1 MATVEVLEKRIASN
15 EKKLEKL
22 NKKLERINA
31 AKNTGWEKN
40 PYCYHESDL
49 NYTTRDI
56 QEAEETLA
64 SLKADLVTAKEK
76 AASRN
81 VKVIIDF
88 LEDWK
93 AKVNNYYHD
102 LLPHY
107 VKAKEQLC
115 KELNEV
121 GDIRKSEVWQ
131 KYRRIERDFQNTW
144 NSYEKW
150 LNKKY
155 NYEAKQF
162 YYVIDEEKLTKHL
175 KREAE
180 AKYDDIINR
189 TNKIVGTITDATH
202 LHIGVKGD
210 LEGYIIGDYGKAHVQ
225 TIGAGGYNIQ
235 CFHFRTLVKECKD

>member
-1 MATVEVLEKRIASN
+1 MATVEVLEKKIASN

-31 AKNTGWEKN
+31 AKATDWEKN

-56 QEAEETLA
+56 QEAEEILA
-64 SLKADLVTAKEK
+64 TLKAELVTAKEK

-93 AKVNNYYHD
+93 TKVNQYYHD
-102 LLPHY
+102 LLPQY
-107 VKAKEQLC
+107 LKVKEQLC
-115 KELNEV
+115 KE
-121 GDIRKSEVWQ
+121 KSELDTRIPEEYQ
-131 KYRRIERDFQNTW
+131 KYRKLNREFQQTW
-144 NSYEKW
+144 NFFEKW
-150 LNKKY
+150 VTLEWDR
-155 NYEAKQF
+155 EARKNHQ
-162 YYVIDEEKLTKHL
+162 VIDEEKLTKHL

-180 AKYDDIINR
+180 SKYDDIINR

>member
-1 MATVEVLEKRIASN
+1 MATVEVLEKKITSN
-15 EKKLEKL
+15 EKKLEAL

-31 AKNTGWEKN
+31 AKATDWEKN

-56 QEAEETLA
+56 QEAEEILA
-64 SLKADLVTAKEK
+64 TLKAELVTAKEK
-76 AASRN
+76 TASRN

-93 AKVNNYYHD
+93 AMVNQYYHD
-102 LLPHY
+102 LLPQY
-107 VKAKEQLC
+107 IKAKEKLN
-115 KELNEV
+115 KELEELDISKSNE
-121 GDIRKSEVWQ
+121 DYRTYRKLKHE
-131 KYRRIERDFQNTW
+131 FQTTW
-144 NSYEKW
+144 NFYEKW
-150 LNKKY
+150 LTREYDSGNRS
-155 NYEAKQF
+155 
-162 YYVIDEEKLTKHL
+162 YYLTIDEEKLTKHL

-180 AKYDDIINR
+180 SKYDDIINR

-210 LEGYIIGDYGKAHVQ
+210 LEGYVIGDYGKAHVQ

>member
-1 MATVEVLEKRIASN
+1 MATVEVLEKKIASN

-31 AKNTGWEKN
+31 AKATDWEKN

-56 QEAEETLA
+56 QEAEEILA
-64 SLKADLVTAKEK
+64 TLKAELVTAKEK

-93 AKVNNYYHD
+93 TKVAQYYHD
-102 LLPHY
+102 LLPQY
-107 VKAKEQLC
+107 LKAKEQLY
-115 KELNEV
+115 KDKAELDTRIPE
-121 GDIRKSEVWQ
+121 EYQ
-131 KYRRIERDFQNTW
+131 KYRKLNREFQQTW
-144 NSYEKW
+144 NSFEKW
-150 LNKKY
+150 VTLEWDKESRKNHR
-155 NYEAKQF
+155 
-162 YYVIDEEKLTKHL
+162 VIDEEKLATHL

-189 TNKIVGTITDATH
+189 TNKIVGVITDATH

>member
-1 MATVEVLEKRIASN
+1 MVTIEVLEKKIASN

-22 NKKLERINA
+22 SKKLEKLNA
-31 AKNTGWEKN
+31 AKGTDAEKCLF
-40 PYCYHESDL
+40 YKSDL
-49 NYTTRDI
+49 EYTTRDI
-56 QEAEETLA
+56 QEVEELLT
-64 SLKADLVTAKEK
+64 SLKAKLVTAKEK

-93 AKVNNYYHD
+93 AKVNKYYHD
-102 LLPHY
+102 LLPQY
-107 VKAKEQLC
+107 IKTKEQLY
-115 KELNEV
+115 KKLEKFDTRIPEDYQEYRKLNRE
-121 GDIRKSEVWQ
+121 
-131 KYRRIERDFQNTW
+131 FQQTW
-144 NSYEKW
+144 NFFEKW
-150 LNKKY
+150 LTLEWDTETRKNH
-155 NYEAKQF
+155 Q
-162 YYVIDEEKLTKHL
+162 VIDEEKLTKHL

-225 TIGAGGYNIQ
+225 TIGAGGYNVQ

>member
-1 MATVEVLEKRIASN
+1 MVTVEVLEKKLEKLN
-15 EKKLEKL
+15 KKLEKL

-31 AKNTGWEKN
+31 AKATDWEKN
-40 PYCYHESDL
+40 PYCYQESDL

-56 QEAEETLA
+56 QEAEEILA

-93 AKVNNYYHD
+93 TKVNNYYHE
-102 LLPHY
+102 LLPQY
-107 VKAKEQLC
+107 LKAKERLN
-115 KELNEV
+115 KELEGLDIAYSNE
-121 GDIRKSEVWQ
+121 DYRTYRKLKHE
-131 KYRRIERDFQNTW
+131 FQTTW
-144 NSYEKW
+144 NFYEKW
-150 LNKKY
+150 LTKKY
-155 NYEAKQF
+155 SHETKQY

-225 TIGAGGYNIQ
+225 TIGAGGYNVQ